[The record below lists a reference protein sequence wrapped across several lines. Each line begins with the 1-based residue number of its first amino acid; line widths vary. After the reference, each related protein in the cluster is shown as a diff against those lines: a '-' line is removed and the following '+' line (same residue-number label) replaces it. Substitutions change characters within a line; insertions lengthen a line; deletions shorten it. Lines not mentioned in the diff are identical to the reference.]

1 MLTFLEFIKEDRRE
15 AEKFVGS
22 LLEQASK
29 SDDFTL
35 SKDQRSKMQEIL
47 QVYPEILQVYPEILN
62 ANRKVMYLGSKHKP
76 DLDSYDRR
84 NY

>member
-1 MLTFLEFIKEDRRE
+1 MLTFLEFIKEDRRA

-29 SDDFTL
+29 SDDFKLTN
-35 SKDQRSKMQEIL
+35 DQRAKMQEIL
-47 QVYPEILQVYPEILN
+47 QVYPEILT

-76 DLDSYDRR
+76 DLDSYDQRAYNR
-84 NY
+84 HRKR